1 MSEYVDSQMPNTIST
16 IIHHMMVASR
26 IHFQQGGKKGSRP
39 MKPTE
44 QHEQKGKNHIAQNSS
59 KALGNNKAKAKGKG
73 YKGKAKLSFEE
84 IERYRKDNKCFKCGE
99 QGHVSHVCPKR
110 SEHNEHPRVT
120 TVEALQEDGHCKG
133 SPLSYAWGKVREHDA
148 LILYDPGSTYNF
160 ISVKLATKIGIH
172 DFEMGDVMKADGDFK
187 GQEVLVTPL
196 IGKPRLHVQGSF
208 LSCADMYKNQLQ
220 ELAQRSCFN
229 LPSYSCIRE
238 GPDHAPRFKATVSF
252 NGEVFESPGYHLTL
266 RQAEHAAAELA
277 LSTLSRRG
285 PTQSLAAR
293 ILDET
298 GVCKNLL
305 QETAQRAGVSLPI
318 YTTVRSGLKHLPLFT
333 CMVEVGGRNFVGEPA
348 KTKKQAEKNA
358 ALAAWSALKH
368 LTPPSYLPLPP
379 PSTEMDTQAIA
390 ILGSQH
396 GRDEQGS
403 LQSSLMQGAYAQR
416 NKVRS
421 VNVRDR
427 NRLVK
432 DGHASIGQYYP
443 ATQLSSASVAD
454 ALGYDRYHSA
464 YGPNKTSITSTGEIS
479 HDTAQQFLCKQ
490 SSYAGS
496 AWPHQIATNE
506 SLAHGH
512 SGRTYS
518 SQGTPGSFVGSSRR
532 QAGRHHRRHS
542 LSGIESPALT
552 REAMA
557 VSRASGGGSM
567 LARGSPHPLQ
577 IRGLPYQSLSER
589 FELNRPSLLEEL
601 QLKDDEDE
609 WSHRDVM
616 SSSAQQPRHQTGR
629 MRWQSQ
635 SERFEYRNHIL
646 PQVEEVHYWDEEEW
660 PQDESYGMNSPV
672 EREQGLETKSG
683 YKEGWLRG
691 DTLLQT
697 LEQQKNHGYQ
707 EGWLREEIRKH
718 SLNERRQAYRENWA
732 DGEAASYGPD
742 EPSCSSHVSQSQ
754 NKLLNSERSLGIYVG
769 VDERNHNYGDAFNDA
784 PRDGKTAFGSTSIA
798 STPSSPF
805 SSLWAK
811 STQWWGSHRP
821 SSPSSAAATLA
832 NTFGLRPASSMAP
845 AVRVRQMVPVCSAP
859 PPRRSDPPVSSHHS
873 TMEHSS
879 SLVESEANVNQ
890 LLNSLRL

>member
-1 MSEYVDSQMPNTIST
+1 
-16 IIHHMMVASR
+16 MME
-26 IHFQQGGKKGSRP
+26 K
-39 MKPTE
+39 
-44 QHEQKGKNHIAQNSS
+44 
-59 KALGNNKAKAKGKG
+59 KAKTSCTPKMLVSARPSFSAVLASLT
-73 YKGKAKLSFEE
+73 KADRIGQLQAALDIVIEENHNVKARLSKLEARFDFIADVTSNKVKEFETKVIQTHAATHIITKKIDTE
-84 IERYRKDNKCFKCGE
+84 IHAILE
-99 QGHVSHVCPKR
+99 KR
-110 SEHNEHPRVT
+110 R
-120 TVEALQEDGHCKG
+120 LQESLG
-133 SPLSYAWGKVREHDA
+133 LKVRIGGLPSPWCTYEDTLKEA
-148 LILYDPGSTYNF
+148 ITELNDILQLVNIKPEA
-160 ISVKLATKIGIH
+160 ISWINDTHRQGPPKHSCCTSPDLRLTSKCSCFSSSLA
-172 DFEMGDVMKADGDFK
+172 
-187 GQEVLVTPL
+187 
-196 IGKPRLHVQGSF
+196 GSF

-252 NGEVFESPGYHLTL
+252 NGEVFESPGYHSTL

-285 PTQSLAAR
+285 PIQSLAAR

-305 QETAQRAGVSLPI
+305 QETAQRAGVSLPV
-318 YTTVRSGLKHLPLFT
+318 YTTVRSGPKHLPLFT

-403 LQSSLMQGAYAQR
+403 LQSSSMQGAYAQR

-427 NRLVK
+427 NRLVR

-443 ATQLSSASVAD
+443 GTQLSSASLAD

-479 HDTAQQFLCKQ
+479 HDAAQQFLPKQ

-506 SLAHGH
+506 SLTHGH
-512 SGRTYS
+512 SGRTFYS
-518 SQGTPGSFVGSSRR
+518 SQGTPGSFVGSSRQ

-629 MRWQSQ
+629 LRWQSQ
-635 SERFEYRNHIL
+635 SERFEYRNHFL

-732 DGEAASYGPD
+732 DGEVASYGPD
-742 EPSCSSHVSQSQ
+742 EPSCSNHVSQSQ
-754 NKLLNSERSLGIYVG
+754 NELLNSERSLGIYVG
-769 VDERNHNYGDAFNDA
+769 VDERNHSYGDAFNDA
-784 PRDGKTAFGSTSIA
+784 PRDGKTAFGSTPIA

-821 SSPSSAAATLA
+821 SSPSSAAAALA